1 MKYLF
6 TLCFFSLGFSLF
18 AQNYSEDIAP
28 LIYKHCSNC
37 HRPGEIAPFA
47 LTNYNEVASWA
58 STIKHVTEIKYM
70 PPWKPD
76 PKYQQYQLENY
87 LSDDEIATI
96 GNWVLKGM
104 PQGDPSKEPAFPN
117 FPKGSQIGTPDLA
130 ISFSQSYVHKGNDI
144 DEYRYFVLPTNLTED
159 KELIAL
165 EMRPGNSKI
174 VHHTLFWADET
185 GKARAEDAKS
195 PEYGYTGGGSAVSLD
210 NQLPGYVP
218 GQKPNVFTS
227 GMSQTIKKGS
237 DLVLQMHYAPSSID
251 ESDSSTVNLFFAK
264 KPAPRKVQNKIM
276 LPYDLVNGP
285 FIIPANQVKEFH
297 GVYKIPFKVSLLGI
311 WPHCHKLGKKWEAY
325 AKLPDGSQIPL
336 IKIEDWDFNWQGGYY
351 FKKLIVL
358 PAGSEIH
365 AFATYDN
372 TINNPVNP
380 NDPPKSITWGE
391 GTSDEMYYLPLTY
404 VVYQPGDENIILNS
418 SKPDLNE
425 AGIENI
431 ESKLYPIYPNPVNNQ
446 SIQVGFV
453 LNKDQDVAFNLC
465 TQDGK
470 QIINLHSKKMYL
482 QGQHS
487 LKFTIPDNIPEGTY
501 LIKMITTDRV
511 WTERI
516 VVLRD

>member
-1 MKYLF
+1 
-6 TLCFFSLGFSLF
+6 
-18 AQNYSEDIAP
+18 
-28 LIYKHCSNC
+28 
-37 HRPGEIAPFA
+37 
-47 LTNYNEVASWA
+47 
-58 STIKHVTEIKYM
+58 
-70 PPWKPD
+70 
-76 PKYQQYQLENY
+76 
-87 LSDDEIATI
+87 
-96 GNWVLKGM
+96 
-104 PQGDPSKEPAFPN
+104 
-117 FPKGSQIGTPDLA
+117 
-130 ISFSQSYVHKGNDI
+130 
-144 DEYRYFVLPTNLTED
+144 
-159 KELIAL
+159 
-165 EMRPGNSKI
+165 
-174 VHHTLFWADET
+174 
-185 GKARAEDAKS
+185 
-195 PEYGYTGGGSAVSLD
+195 
-210 NQLPGYVP
+210 
-218 GQKPNVFTS
+218 
-227 GMSQTIKKGS
+227 MSQTVKKGS

-251 ESDSSTVNLFFAK
+251 EPDSSTVNLFFAK

-351 FKKLIVL
+351 FNKLIVL

-372 TINNPVNP
+372 TTNNPVNP

-404 VVYQPGDENIILNS
+404 VIYQPGDESLVLNS

-425 AGIENI
+425 TGIENI
-431 ESKLYPIYPNPVNNQ
+431 ESKLYPIYPNPVNTQ
-446 SIQVGFV
+446 TILVGFV

-470 QIINLHSKKMYL
+470 QISNLQSKQTYL

-487 LKFTIPDNIPEGTY
+487 LKFTIPDNIPNGTY
-501 LIKMITTDRV
+501 LIKMNTTERV
-511 WTERI
+511 WRERI
-516 VVLRD
+516 MVVE

>member
-1 MKYLF
+1 M
-6 TLCFFSLGFSLF
+6 
-18 AQNYSEDIAP
+18 
-28 LIYKHCSNC
+28 
-37 HRPGEIAPFA
+37 
-47 LTNYNEVASWA
+47 
-58 STIKHVTEIKYM
+58 
-70 PPWKPD
+70 
-76 PKYQQYQLENY
+76 
-87 LSDDEIATI
+87 
-96 GNWVLKGM
+96 
-104 PQGDPSKEPAFPN
+104 
-117 FPKGSQIGTPDLA
+117 
-130 ISFSQSYVHKGNDI
+130 
-144 DEYRYFVLPTNLTED
+144 
-159 KELIAL
+159 
-165 EMRPGNSKI
+165 
-174 VHHTLFWADET
+174 
-185 GKARAEDAKS
+185 
-195 PEYGYTGGGSAVSLD
+195 
-210 NQLPGYVP
+210 
-218 GQKPNVFTS
+218 
-227 GMSQTIKKGS
+227 
-237 DLVLQMHYAPSSID
+237 
-251 ESDSSTVNLFFAK
+251 
-264 KPAPRKVQNKIM
+264 
-276 LPYDLVNGP
+276 
-285 FIIPANQVKEFH
+285 
-297 GVYKIPFKVSLLGI
+297 
-311 WPHCHKLGKKWEAY
+311 
-325 AKLPDGSQIPL
+325 
-336 IKIEDWDFNWQGGYY
+336 
-351 FKKLIVL
+351 L

-470 QIINLHSKKMYL
+470 QIIDLQSKQMYL

-501 LIKMITTDRV
+501 LIKMNTTDRV